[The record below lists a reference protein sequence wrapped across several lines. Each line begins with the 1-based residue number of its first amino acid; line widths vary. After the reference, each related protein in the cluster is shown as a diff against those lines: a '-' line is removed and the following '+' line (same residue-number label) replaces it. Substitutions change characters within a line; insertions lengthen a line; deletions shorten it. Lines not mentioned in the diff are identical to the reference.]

1 MDRDLPVL
9 GLGVAEQLGV
19 APHAQVQNHDGDEP
33 SRHGAGSSASPPVA
47 GSKRPRSPPSRGESS
62 GAARHA
68 LHLFS
73 GPKQLPEGLAACLRA
88 RGWEVDEMDSGSVP
102 GHSNDLLRNW
112 SNGSEETTCLF

>member
-1 MDRDLPVL
+1 METPTIHHTTLSELSSVSL
-9 GLGVAEQLGV
+9 YLKCI
-19 APHAQVQNHDGDEP
+19 
-33 SRHGAGSSASPPVA
+33 STYGAGLSASPPA
-47 GSKRPRSPPSRGESS
+47 TGSKRPRSPSSGGESS
-62 GAARHA
+62 GAARRA
-68 LHLFS
+68 LHLLS